1 MTTLANLRSGLRV
14 LLNDTAAEG
23 YLWNDAALRL
33 HLNDAIRSYSRAF
46 PRQREAALTTIAEQ
60 REYDLPDDCL
70 AVVRVY
76 LSGATLLE
84 GEGAAPWDPACSYI
98 VYANKLLLSPAP
110 GGSGLSIALRYLAT
124 HASLVED
131 GDPSTVPD
139 ADEDLL
145 LTHAAARALQTL
157 LAEET
162 KRRRFETQ
170 SGQPTRAVAN
180 LYWEQYER
188 GIRLRTAR
196 VRPGRLVA
204 V

>member
-1 MTTLANLRSGLRV
+1 
-14 LLNDTAAEG
+14 
-23 YLWNDAALRL
+23 
-33 HLNDAIRSYSRAF
+33 
-46 PRQREAALTTIAEQ
+46 
-60 REYDLPDDCL
+60 
-70 AVVRVY
+70 
-76 LSGATLLE
+76 
-84 GEGAAPWDPACSYI
+84 
-98 VYANKLLLSPAP
+98 
-110 GGSGLSIALRYLAT
+110 
-124 HASLVED
+124 
-131 GDPSTVPD
+131 VPD